1 MATYDV
7 VQAVRK
13 KQYTGN
19 GTAGPFAFPFQIN
32 ASSQIKVYVDSV
44 EKDESTHYTVSIS
57 T

>member
-19 GTAGPFAFPFQIN
+19 GTAGPFVFPFQIELS
-32 ASSQIKVYVDSV
+32 A
-44 EKDESTHYTVSIS
+44 H
-57 T
+57 